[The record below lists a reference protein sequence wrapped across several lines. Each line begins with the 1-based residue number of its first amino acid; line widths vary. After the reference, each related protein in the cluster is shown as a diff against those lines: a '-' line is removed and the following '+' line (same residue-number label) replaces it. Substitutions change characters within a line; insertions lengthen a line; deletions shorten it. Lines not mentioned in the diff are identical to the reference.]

1 MFCFYRLLN
10 PTVALTHPQQGIDWF
25 KESMTRDEYRNQR
38 IKEYETYLSCKSDD
52 EDDTLEEQIQS
63 QQTKPVAKN
72 EEYYTFKSSKIN
84 EPCSI
89 GHFQL
94 RNLVWATNK
103 NNVYYIC
110 KSLAFC
116 GNSRNSRFGHL

>member
-1 MFCFYRLLN
+1 MCIRGIDMVCFTGRWII
-10 PTVALTHPQQGIDWF
+10 VALTTLQQQGIDWF

-63 QQTKPVAKN
+63 QQTKPVAEN

-110 KSLAFC
+110 KFLT
-116 GNSRNSRFGHL
+116 L

>member
-1 MFCFYRLLN
+1 
-10 PTVALTHPQQGIDWF
+10 
-25 KESMTRDEYRNQR
+25 MTRDEYRNQR
-38 IKEYETYLSCKSDD
+38 VKEYETYLSCKSDD
-52 EDDTLEEQIQS
+52 EDDTLEHQIQS
-63 QQTKPVAKN
+63 QQTKSVTKN

-94 RNLVWATNK
+94 RNLVWSTNK

-110 KSLAFC
+110 KFFTCWEILEI
-116 GNSRNSRFGHL
+116 NILYIYRW